1 MIDDQTQILQAAG
14 LIVSH
19 TIRWGDARNMILR
32 EANDWNANLIFMV
45 ARGLSRLQRFLV
57 GSVSSSVAARVH
69 YSVEVVRQA
78 SNTNSNESRINVAE
92 Q

>member
-1 MIDDQTQILQAAG
+1 MIDDQTQILHEAG

-19 TIRWGDARNMILR
+19 TIRWRDARNMLLR
-32 EANDWNANLIFMV
+32 EANEWNANLIFMV

-69 YSVEVVRQA
+69 YLVEVVRQA